1 MSGGPVRILD
11 TAVNITADRA
21 THLPAS
27 RAYQKANFW
36 VDLTAITRTTGTFGI
51 TLYWTP
57 DASTAGGIAIATIAG
72 LTAAGFVQIPIE
84 AAFIAAEDSIPEP
97 NLVIWNLVG
106 DATAVSGRIYAMYG
120 A

>member
-11 TAVNITADRA
+11 TAVGITADRA
-21 THLPAS
+21 AHLPAS

-36 VDLTAITRTTGTFGI
+36 LDLTAITRTTGTFDL
-51 TLYWTP
+51 TLYWSP
-57 DASTAGGIAIATIAG
+57 DGSSAGAVVIAQITG
-72 LTAAGFVQIPIE
+72 LTAAGLVQLPIE